1 MRLTSNH
8 NASAKTFENAR
19 FLKKAMTPAESLL
32 WRNLRG
38 SRLNG
43 LKFRRQHPIKTYI
56 LDFYC
61 HEKQLAIEIDGDIHN
76 KPENRIYD
84 EVRTKELHD
93 LNIQVIRF
101 SNQEVLNNIS
111 EVLKRIK
118 EKLNRL
124 TPPLSAPERGR
135 G

>member
-1 MRLTSNH
+1 MKLTSNH
-8 NASAKTFENAR
+8 NASPKIFENAR
-19 FLKKAMTPAESLL
+19 FLKKVMSPAESLL

-43 LKFRRQHPIKTYI
+43 LKFRRQHPIKQYI

-61 HEKQLAIEIDGDIHN
+61 HEKQLAVEVDGEIHD
-76 KPENRIYD
+76 KTENQKYD
-84 EVRTKELHD
+84 ESRTQVLNH

-101 SNQEVLNNIS
+101 SNQEVLTNIS

-118 EKLNRL
+118 EHTK
-124 TPPLSAPERGR
+124 
-135 G
+135 

>member
-1 MRLTSNH
+1 MLSLIAYFRGFMRLTSNH
-8 NASAKTFENAR
+8 NASPKIFENAR
-19 FLKKAMTPAESLL
+19 FLKKVMSPAESLL

-61 HEKQLAIEIDGDIHN
+61 HEKQLAVEIDGEIHEN
-76 KPENRIYD
+76 PENRQYD
-84 EVRTKELHD
+84 ESRTKELSA

-118 EKLNRL
+118 EHTK
-124 TPPLSAPERGR
+124 
-135 G
+135 